1 MRYLKTFES
10 ITGFDPTDIIEQYW
24 EVDFNLLKDMID
36 SLALTYDS
44 HEFEIVFYIRQNGDT
59 CRVFEYNGV
68 KFKEGPYWNNL
79 SALIEN
85 GESGHS
91 SIEPNIEFWVEMPN
105 DYDGFVK
112 DLNNFISDSGIPYH
126 SSGVIELS
134 ENIFFSLR
142 YSGDTEIYQNY
153 YQKYKKKNLRKYGMN
168 ESSLPD
174 TATFVMDKWNI
185 DPYEFRDIV
194 TATLEGFDEHD
205 FEIEF
210 SIIYKNNRHHVIKF
224 NAQMLKSRS
233 YTQVGLGKLVW
244 NVDTFYA
251 PDVYV
256 NLIKDVPDDV
266 EFCISLSLP
275 IDRNKDNA
283 DYVKSICKEFDERL
297 GLWGSDWR
305 PKEIIDIL
313 REGTFL
319 TMIGFLPSA
328 RKGYVKKINP
338 LLRKKK

>member
-10 ITGFDPTDIIEQYW
+10 VTGFNPTDIIEQYW
-24 EVDFNLLKDMID
+24 EVDFTIIKDMIG
-36 SLALTYDS
+36 SLALTYES
-44 HEFEIVFYIRQNGDT
+44 HEFEIVFYIKMDDDL
-59 CRVFEYNGV
+59 CRVFEYDGV
-68 KFKEGPYWNNL
+68 KFKEGPYWSNL
-79 SALIEN
+79 SAIIEN
-85 GESGHS
+85 GESGRS
-91 SIEPNIEFWVEMPN
+91 RIEPTIEFWVEMPN

-134 ENIFFSLR
+134 ENLFFTLG
-142 YSGDTEIYQNY
+142 YSGDTEIYQ
-153 YQKYKKKNLRKYGMN
+153 YQYWMN

-174 TATFVMDKWNI
+174 PATFVMDKWNI

-224 NAQMLKSRS
+224 NTQMLKSRS

-283 DYVKSICKEFDERL
+283 DYFKSICKEFDERL

-313 REGTFL
+313 RNNNYL
-319 TMIGFLPSA
+319 TTIGFLPSA
-328 RKGYVKKINP
+328 RKGYVKNINP

>member
-10 ITGFDPTDIIEQYW
+10 VTGFNPTDIIEQYW
-24 EVDFNLLKDMID
+24 EVDFTLIKDMIS
-36 SLALTYDS
+36 SLALTYES
-44 HEFEIVFYIRQNGDT
+44 HEFEIVFYIRLNGEL
-59 CRVFEYNGV
+59 CRVFEYDGT
-68 KFKEGPYWNNL
+68 KFKEGPYWHNL
-79 SALIEN
+79 SAVIEN

-142 YSGDTEIYQNY
+142 YSGDTEIYKNY
-153 YQKYKKKNLRKYGMN
+153 YQKRYGMN
-168 ESSLPD
+168 ESSLTDP
-174 TATFVMDKWNI
+174 ATLVMDKWNI

-194 TATLEGFDEHD
+194 TATLEGFDEYD
-205 FEIEF
+205 FELKF
-210 SIIYKNNRHHVIKF
+210 SIVYKSHKYHLVEF
-224 NAQMLKSRS
+224 DA
-233 YTQVGLGKLVW
+233 GKLVW
-244 NVDTFYA
+244 CK
-251 PDVYV
+251 
-256 NLIKDVPDDV
+256 NLTYDIQTYLDLFNDVPDDV
-266 EFCISLSLP
+266 EVCISLILP
-275 IDRNKDNA
+275 IDRDKENV
-283 DYVKSICKEFDERL
+283 DYVASICKEFDERL
-297 GLWGSDWR
+297 SLWSSDWR

-313 REGTFL
+313 RNNNYL

-328 RKGYVKKINP
+328 RKEYVKKINP